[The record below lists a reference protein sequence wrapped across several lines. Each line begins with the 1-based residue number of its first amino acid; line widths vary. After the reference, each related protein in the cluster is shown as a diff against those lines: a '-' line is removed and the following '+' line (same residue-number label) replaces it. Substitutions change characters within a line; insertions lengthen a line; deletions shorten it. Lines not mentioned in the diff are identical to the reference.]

1 MSVFPERIVLAADGS
16 EDAALATRAAVDLAS
31 RGGAELHVVHVWRD
45 VPSPY
50 AHAFIKHELHEQGQE
65 ILDAETAKIESG
77 GGKVTESHLREG
89 RISDETLKLCEE
101 LDAGLLV
108 LGSRGLGRVGRILMG
123 SHSEEISHHA
133 RIPVM
138 ILRQAE
144 ETWPPARVLIG
155 DDYSEDARK
164 AAELAAA
171 IGDLFDVQATLV
183 HSYPSDLEASP
194 EMMERVA
201 EDYQRRA
208 TEMGTALGYQPETR
222 LEAGDPA
229 VVVLEAAQEAADPAL
244 VAVGSRG
251 MDALGWMRLGSV
263 STKVVRAA
271 TGPVLVCPH
280 VE

>member
-1 MSVFPERIVLAADGS
+1 MSVFPTKIVLATDGS

-65 ILDAETAKIESG
+65 ILDAEVQKIESG
-77 GGKVTESHLREG
+77 GGKVSEAHLREG
-89 RISDETLKLCEE
+89 RISDETLALCEE

-123 SHSEEISHHA
+123 SHSEEIVHHS

-138 ILRQAE
+138 IVRQAE
-144 ETWPPARVLIG
+144 ETWPPARVLVG
-155 DDYSEDARK
+155 DDYSEDSSRAT
-164 AAELAAA
+164 ELAAA
-171 IGDLFDVQATLV
+171 IGDLFDVRATLV
-183 HSYPSDLEASP
+183 HAYPSDIEASK
-194 EMMERVA
+194 EMLERA
-201 EDYQRRA
+201 GEDFEKRA
-208 TEMGTALGYQPETR
+208 DALETALGYRPQTR

-229 VVVLEAAQEAADPAL
+229 VVVLEAAREAADPAL

-251 MDALGWMRLGSV
+251 MDALGWLRLGSV

>member
-1 MSVFPERIVLAADGS
+1 MSVFPTKIVLATDGS

-31 RGGAELHVVHVWRD
+31 RSGAELHVVHVWRD
-45 VPSPY
+45 IPSPY
-50 AHAFIKHELHEQGQE
+50 AHAFIKQELHEQGQE
-65 ILDAETAKIESG
+65 ILDAETAKIESD
-77 GGKVTESHLREG
+77 GGKVTESHLRQG

-101 LDAGLLV
+101 LDAGLLM

-123 SHSEEISHHA
+123 SHSEEIVHHA

-138 ILRQAE
+138 VLRQAE

-155 DDYSEDARK
+155 DDYSEDSSR

-171 IGDLFDVQATLV
+171 IGDLFDVRATLV
-183 HSYPSDLEASP
+183 HAYPPDLEASA
-194 EMMERVA
+194 EMLERVE
-201 EDYQRRA
+201 EDFEKRA
-208 TEMGTALGYQPETR
+208 GELETTFGYRPQFR

-251 MDALGWMRLGSV
+251 IDALGWMRLGSV

-271 TGPVLVCPH
+271 RGPVLVCPH